1 MVIKLTS
8 YWGTFTCKYTLDAQ
22 IPEQNIVVRLHA
34 KNIFYR
40 HDLFHIIYARETLNC
55 SLVDWFVVPDSVA
68 IEVSTNI
75 GSVNIACIYCSQALG
90 RNQNQSIIK
99 SIGKLAEHN
108 EETIIYSDFNLTD
121 VDWFAGY
128 VNVPADSVNK
138 TLVLQRDLMDQVLQS
153 SYSWYITDEVM
164 WRRMVNGKLQES
176 TLDQIFS
183 TNDAMDGNRV

>member
-75 GSVNIACIYCSQALG
+75 GSVNIACIYRSQALG

-138 TLVLQRDLMDQVLQS
+138 TLVLQRDLMDQVL
-153 SYSWYITDEVM
+153 
-164 WRRMVNGKLQES
+164 
-176 TLDQIFS
+176 
-183 TNDAMDGNRV
+183 

>member
-1 MVIKLTS
+1 MYCNTNGLFNKISELQAATALYCVDFVCVTETHLNPQI
-8 YWGTFTCKYTLDAQ
+8 LDAE
-22 IPEQNIVVRLHA
+22 ISLPGYHRPFRKDRDFSVSGTDS
-34 KNIFYR
+34 KTSGGGGS
-40 HDLFHIIYARETLNC
+40 IIYARETLNC

-75 GSVNIACIYCSQALG
+75 GSVNIACIYRSQALG

-138 TLVLQRDLMDQVLQS
+138 TLVLQRDLMDQVL
-153 SYSWYITDEVM
+153 
-164 WRRMVNGKLQES
+164 
-176 TLDQIFS
+176 
-183 TNDAMDGNRV
+183 